1 METSKAE
8 IISAEMEAVR
18 QEVRELAK
26 HAREAVAHAGAIVR
40 IRGEAGAETRCIS
53 NGTASSKLR
62 SRRRD
67 RLHDETP
74 GSIHAF
80 SPPTRSAAGQ

>member
-53 NGTASSKLR
+53 NGTASSQTPVPAPR
-62 SRRRD
+62 S
-67 RLHDETP
+67 
-74 GSIHAF
+74 
-80 SPPTRSAAGQ
+80 PT

>member
-53 NGTASSKLR
+53 NGTASSQWR
-62 SRRRD
+62 VVAQ
-67 RLHDETP
+67 P
-74 GSIHAF
+74 
-80 SPPTRSAAGQ
+80 